1 MVLTIEPGLY
11 VPDDPAAY
19 GPLAGI
25 GVRIEDD
32 VAIMGGR
39 CRAGAGAAGAAV
51 VTVAAAV
58 LPLVLLVLRAAR
70 LLSLLVLVLRA
81 VRLLRWQL
89 LPPPLPS
96 CSPPRAGAWSNP
108 PPPRRVCPRGAVCG
122 RACARGRG
130 GALVGSGL

>member
-32 VAIMGGR
+32 VAITGGCR
-39 CRAGAGAAGAAV
+39 RAGAGAAGAAV
-51 VTVAAAV
+51 VTAAAAV
-58 LPLVLLVLRAAR
+58 LPLVPLVLRAAR
-70 LLSLLVLVLRA
+70 LLLLLVLVLRA
-81 VRLLRWQL
+81 VRLLRWQP

-96 CSPPRAGAWSNP
+96 PPRTGAWSGPSRYHP
-108 PPPRRVCPRGAVCG
+108 PAGSKPSCPRRTPARCLA
-122 RACARGRG
+122 RADRP
-130 GALVGSGL
+130 S